1 MYRHNFYPLLLTKVI
16 THSMNYKYF
25 AVLQVYIIKQ
35 IKYILT
41 DDEFFFLTMILTTNK
56 YTFKTIEYCFY
67 LITILTT
74 N

>member
-1 MYRHNFYPLLLTKVI
+1 MYCHNFYPLLLTKVI

-41 DDEFFFLTMILTTNK
+41 DDEFFSNHDFDHKLILKPN
-56 YTFKTIEYCFY
+56 FVD
-67 LITILTT
+67 
-74 N
+74 